1 MNYSFSITTKKGD
14 EYRIMLIDA
23 DISML
28 AKKVRDIIL
37 ENNLDIS
44 EIMIDRIS
52 GGEST
57 AQEVLHTITGKVAD
71 LFAINVNLILY
82 YSCDDMTPIPSRNT
96 NSDNKNLPVNEY
108 RSRLFTHIFDTY
120 MASHQISGITNTPIR
135 LDNYVDGMGY
145 SIFIHFIA
153 RTLHDDVIE
162 KLKTEIKEV
171 SGK

>member
-28 AKKVRDIIL
+28 ATEVRDIIL

-71 LFAINVNLILY
+71 LFAIKSIMILY
-82 YSCDDMTPIPSRNT
+82 
-96 NSDNKNLPVNEY
+96 
-108 RSRLFTHIFDTY
+108 
-120 MASHQISGITNTPIR
+120 
-135 LDNYVDGMGY
+135 
-145 SIFIHFIA
+145 
-153 RTLHDDVIE
+153 
-162 KLKTEIKEV
+162 
-171 SGK
+171 

>member
-28 AKKVRDIIL
+28 AKEVRDIIL

-82 YSCDDMTPIPSRNT
+82 YSCDDMNPIPSRNT
-96 NSDNKNLPVNEY
+96 KGANKNLSVQEY
-108 RSRLFTHIFDTY
+108 RSRLFSY
-120 MASHQISGITNTPIR
+120 MFFLYGKSSGIGFFKYT
-135 LDNYVDGMGY
+135 YY
-145 SIFIHFIA
+145 Y
-153 RTLHDDVIE
+153 
-162 KLKTEIKEV
+162 KW
-171 SGK
+171 

>member
-1 MNYSFSITTKKGD
+1 MSYTKEPIIIDNPSKELLEVVKNLKERKRSQLEKLRNMKPEDFSCSFSITTKKGD

-28 AKKVRDIIL
+28 AKEVRDIIL

-82 YSCDDMTPIPSRNT
+82 YSCDDMNPIPSMH
-96 NSDNKNLPVNEY
+96 L
-108 RSRLFTHIFDTY
+108 
-120 MASHQISGITNTPIR
+120 
-135 LDNYVDGMGY
+135 
-145 SIFIHFIA
+145 IA
-153 RTLHDDVIE
+153 RNKHQSIVDVIKDDVLE
-162 KLKTEIKEV
+162 GW
-171 SGK
+171 GK